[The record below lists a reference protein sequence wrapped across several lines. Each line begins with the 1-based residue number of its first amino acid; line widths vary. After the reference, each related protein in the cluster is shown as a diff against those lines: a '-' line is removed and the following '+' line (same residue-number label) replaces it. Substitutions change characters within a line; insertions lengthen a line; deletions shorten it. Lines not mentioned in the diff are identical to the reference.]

1 MLSVTCKPYM
11 LTVVML
17 NVVGPM
23 KQPEPEHTKVD
34 HLPRLGT
41 NPIKLSVASL

>member
-1 MLSVTCKPYM
+1 MLGVVI
-11 LTVVML
+11 LNVVML

-41 NPIKLSVASL
+41 DPIKLSGAPL